1 MENKSLIQIIAAR
14 KEKIQ
19 KILDLGINP
28 YPYSFKAK
36 HSTDFIIKKNS
47 GKKTSLAGRIM
58 SLRRM
63 GKASF
68 LNLQDM
74 NGKVQLFIS
83 RDDVNSKT
91 YELFKLLDIGDFIGV
106 SGTVFITKTNM
117 ATLKIEKLELLT
129 KSIRPI
135 PDVKEKD
142 GEKFN
147 LVSDKEFRYRK
158 RFVDLIINPE
168 VKNDFIKRA
177 TIINS
182 IRNFLNKNKYIEV
195 ETPVLQP
202 VYGGANA
209 KPFVTYHNA
218 LDQQFYLRIAT
229 ELYLKQ
235 LIVGGFEKVY
245 EMSKDFRNE
254 GVDRSHNPEFTMLEF
269 YTAYSNLSETYKFIE
284 KIIKQAAAS
293 IGQNQ
298 NQVEWDGDLID
309 LSEFK
314 VISMSDLVKEHNNK
328 FKSEVCRANV
338 EELAIYAE
346 SIGIKNPKKLNYGQL
361 LFEIFE
367 ETVESKLIQPT
378 FVTEYPVE
386 ISPLSRR
393 NDLNPDIADR
403 FELFIG
409 GKEIANGFCELNDA
423 EDQAK
428 RFAEQVEAGKAGDNE
443 AMSFDQDYITA
454 LEVGMPPA
462 VGVGIGIDRLAMFL
476 TNQNSIRDVILF
488 PQLKN

>member
-269 YTAYSNLSETYKFIE
+269 YQAYVDYHYMMDFVEKMFKEIAKDLKMKTIEIDNVKIDFSKKFHRKTMDELIKEHLNENVNLS
-284 KIIKQAAAS
+284 S
-293 IGQNQ
+293 H
-298 NQVEWDGDLID
+298 DDLYS
-309 LSEFK
+309 L
-314 VISMSDLVKEHNNK
+314 
-328 FKSEVCRANV
+328 C
-338 EELAIYAE
+338 
-346 SIGIKNPKKLNYGQL
+346 KKLNL
-361 LFEIFE
+361 K
-367 ETVESKLIQPT
+367 VKKSDSVAKLIDEIMRRKIEPHLVEPT
-378 FVTEYPVE
+378 YVINHPVE
-386 ISPLSRR
+386 ISPLAKVHRGHDKSFTE
-393 NDLNPDIADR
+393 R
-403 FELFIG
+403 FELFIAG
-409 GKEIANGFCELNDA
+409 MEFANGFSELNDPIDQRNRF
-423 EDQAK
+423 EDQSSK
-428 RFAEQVEAGKAGDNE
+428 RNSGDEEAFPIDENFLE
-443 AMSFDQDYITA
+443 AIET
-454 LEVGMPPA
+454 GMPPTA
-462 VGVGIGIDRLAMFL
+462 GVGVGIDRIAMLFIG
-476 TNQNSIRDVILF
+476 TRWIRDSIIF
-488 PQLKN
+488 PTLKTLK

>member
-269 YTAYSNLSETYKFIE
+269 YQAYVDYHYMMDFVEKMFKEIAKDLRMKTIEIDNVKIDFSKKFHRKTMDELIKEHLNENVNLS
-284 KIIKQAAAS
+284 S
-293 IGQNQ
+293 H
-298 NQVEWDGDLID
+298 DDLYS
-309 LSEFK
+309 L
-314 VISMSDLVKEHNNK
+314 
-328 FKSEVCRANV
+328 C
-338 EELAIYAE
+338 
-346 SIGIKNPKKLNYGQL
+346 KKLNL
-361 LFEIFE
+361 KVKK
-367 ETVESKLIQPT
+367 TDSVAKLIDEIMRRKIEPHLVEPT
-378 FVTEYPVE
+378 YVINHPVE
-386 ISPLSRR
+386 ISPLAKVHRGHDKSFTE
-393 NDLNPDIADR
+393 R
-403 FELFIG
+403 FELFIAG
-409 GKEIANGFCELNDA
+409 MEFANGFSELNDPIDQRNRF
-423 EDQAK
+423 EDQSSK
-428 RFAEQVEAGKAGDNE
+428 RNSGDEEAFPIDENFLE
-443 AMSFDQDYITA
+443 AI
-454 LEVGMPPA
+454 EIGMPPTA
-462 VGVGIGIDRLAMFL
+462 GVGVGIDRIAMLFIG
-476 TNQNSIRDVILF
+476 TRWIRDSIIF
-488 PQLKN
+488 PTLKTLK